1 MTKGQKALVWT
12 LSIAVGGVATYL
24 IYRAMKCRINPAK
37 CTPEGE
43 ETLLDSAIEKT
54 KEIVSGESSKGTPF
68 KTKKEGDTFRAWVN
82 DKYSEYAKSIDL
94 DRSGKYDN
102 SYIRK
107 AWAKF
112 GEEYSKLSAKPT
124 TYGLIDVQSNLGNNY
139 VADLSRT
146 DRIVVKGKIY
156 GRHQVN
162 FYNNGRFAILDVGS
176 DEDPTILY
184 KELKGNWYEGGK
196 KLKTDAG
203 NTYLNTSVIKNLT
216 DAIKNDRVK
225 K

>member
-12 LSIAVGGVATYL
+12 LSIAVGGVATYF
-24 IYRAMKCRINPAK
+24 IYKALKCQINPAK
-37 CTPEGE
+37 CTQEKND
-43 ETLLDSAIEKT
+43 TLLDDAIEKT
-54 KEIVSGESSKGTPF
+54 KEIISGESSKGTPF
-68 KTKKEGDTFRAWVN
+68 KTKKEGDIFRAWVN
-82 DKYSEYAKSIDL
+82 DKYSEYAKSIEL

-112 GEEYSKLSAKPT
+112 GEDYSKLSAKPT
-124 TYGLIDVQSNLGNNY
+124 TFGLIDVQSNLGNNY
-139 VADLSRT
+139 IADLSRT
-146 DRIVVKGKIY
+146 DRISVKGKLY
-156 GRHQVN
+156 GRYKVV
-162 FYNNGRFAILDVGS
+162 FYNNGRWGAIDVGS

-203 NTYLNTSVIKNLT
+203 NTYLNTHVITNLR